1 MTKWKDEIDRYIGQ
15 EQKFTSEMQEKIL
28 RRASKRSINWRY
40 AVTAISFC
48 VVVMILILVGPN
60 QVEPPIQSA
69 TNFEQLI
76 EEATVEEFFISS
88 KYSQYDQF
96 FARDS
101 SRYMQVHAFKE
112 DVDAKK
118 MNLLLHDMK
127 LIEKPYS
134 YGLDK
139 DVLIVMSNGEQLKFK
154 IAKYSGWYVV
164 QDLRT
169 KLFYKVED
177 TSAVNYSTWDKKVE
191 DAGIGFWA
199 LAIMVTAIFALDYL
213 WKYALKL
220 PKRKRE
226 EKRGWKGTIIFIAV
240 YIPLQFYLHYLG
252 ENEYVM
258 HKDIHFILFASVV
271 CIVSTLSD
279 RKANTKN
286 QLIYDWLMTGAMLLF
301 IWILINFI

>member
-48 VVVMILILVGPN
+48 VVVLVLILAGPS

-177 TSAVNYSTWDKKVE
+177 TSAANYSTWDKKVE
-191 DAGIGFWA
+191 DAGIGFWV
-199 LAIMVTAIFALDYL
+199 LAVMVTAIFALDYL
-213 WKYALKL
+213 LKYALKL